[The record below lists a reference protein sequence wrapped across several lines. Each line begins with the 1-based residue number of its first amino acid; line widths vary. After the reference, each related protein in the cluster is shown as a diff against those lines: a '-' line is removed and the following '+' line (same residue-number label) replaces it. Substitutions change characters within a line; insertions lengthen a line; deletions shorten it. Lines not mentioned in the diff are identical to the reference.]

1 MPELDAR
8 AIRLSSRIIGTPI
21 ANAIIFFSVV
31 VCGCLYIIDAKLHGV
46 SAFFVTFGPVVIMV
60 AYALLILL
68 ARPLRLR
75 DDQSGDNLY
84 YMGFLFTLTSLAV
97 SLYQFNADG
106 AAELIVQ
113 NFGVAIAS
121 TITGIALRILF
132 NQMRQDPVE
141 VESHAR
147 MELADA
153 ARRVRRELDNTVL
166 ELAGFRRAAQQAIM
180 DGFDETKEKVDQ
192 VGERLLSGLETVTQ
206 RSAEPLEAASK
217 QSGMTLEELTR
228 SVVSSLEAAAQHLS
242 GETER
247 LSHSTASVTG
257 VLEALSQRLNA
268 MSTPDQVIEIKLDPA
283 IERLSQVVTAFSA
296 NTEAQTASAT
306 ALQKELATRDALMWQ
321 AIEAAQAAAKAAT
334 DTALLLQT
342 RTTAYDGAAS
352 KEPIAAPTEKQEPSR
367 PLFKGPWSRPKND

>member
-1 MPELDAR
+1 L
-8 AIRLSSRIIGTPI
+8 
-21 ANAIIFFSVV
+21 
-31 VCGCLYIIDAKLHGV
+31 
-46 SAFFVTFGPVVIMV
+46 VTFGPVVIMV

-97 SLYQFNADG
+97 SLYQFNTDG

-192 VGERLLSGLETVTQ
+192 VGERLLSGLEHVTQ

-228 SVVSSLEAAAQHLS
+228 SVVSSLDAAAQHLS

-247 LSHSTASVTG
+247 LSRSTASVSG
-257 VLEALSQRLNA
+257 VLEELSTRLNA
-268 MSTPDQVIEIKLDPA
+268 MSTPDQVIEIKLEPA
-283 IERLSQVVTAFSA
+283 IERLSRVVSAFSE
-296 NTEAQTASAT
+296 NTEAQ
-306 ALQKELATRDALMWQ
+306 
-321 AIEAAQAAAKAAT
+321 AAT

-342 RTTAYDGAAS
+342 RTIAYDRAADR
-352 KEPIAAPTEKQEPSR
+352 EPISTPAGKQEPSR
-367 PLFKGPWSRPKND
+367 PLFKGPWNRPKND